1 MSMQGTLPQHLHQLR
16 LVWVMM
22 LCTLLMA
29 VPSCLAQMLLPL
41 SAYTL
46 RLPDL
51 STVLAVP
58 PALLGFMLMQVQ
70 HLQ

>member
-1 MSMQGTLPQHLHQLR
+1 MFMQGTSPQHLHRLR
-16 LVWVMM
+16 LLWVMI

-29 VPSCLAQMLLPL
+29 VPSCVAQMLLPL

-51 STVLAVP
+51 NTMLAVP
-58 PALLGFMLMQVQ
+58 PALLGLMLMQVQ
-70 HLQ
+70 HGQ